1 MKYSTRRS
9 DLRFYTK
16 RLTGYLTYTVRLAPA
31 KLLQAAKA
39 TTVTGKVARLLAIG
53 LSLCLIALAANSRS
67 FTSSTPLD
75 KKPVLQPIDYQ
86 IYALQQLRDIGEW
99 RCLLT
104 LYSKESAWNVLA
116 INGNHYGIPQG
127 RSDWLRTQ
135 SGYVQVDWGIK
146 YNKARYHSMCGALK
160 HWKRYGWH

>member
-9 DLRFYTK
+9 DLRFYINL
-16 RLTGYLTYTVRLAPA
+16 LTSMVRLAPA

-39 TTVTGKVARLLAIG
+39 TLRGREVARLLAIG
-53 LSLCLIALAANSRS
+53 LSLCLIALAANSLS
-67 FTSSTPLD
+67 FTKAKQATQ
-75 KKPVLQPIDYQ
+75 KPVLQSIDYQ
-86 IYALQQLRDIGEW
+86 IYALQQLRDLKEW
-99 RCLLT
+99 KCLLT

-116 INGNHYGIPQG
+116 VNGNHFGIPQG
-127 RSDWLRTQ
+127 RSDWLRVQ

-146 YNKARYHSMCGALK
+146 YNRSRYKTMCNALN

>member
-1 MKYSTRRS
+1 MKYSTRRC
-9 DLRFYTK
+9 DLRFYISL
-16 RLTGYLTYTVRLAPA
+16 LTDMVRYAPA
-31 KLLQAAKA
+31 KLLSAAKA
-39 TTVTGKVARLLAIG
+39 TRTSGKVARLLAIG
-53 LSLCLIALAANSRS
+53 LSLCLIALAAKTIG
-67 FTSSTPLD
+67 FDKTTPII
-75 KKPVLQPIDYQ
+75 KKPVLQSIDYQ
-86 IYALQQLRDIGEW
+86 IYALQQLRDMKEW

-127 RSDWLRTQ
+127 RSDWLRVQ

-146 YNKARYHSMCGALK
+146 YNHSRYKTMCNALL